1 MVLELPPILPGL
13 FNSHAIVTDPVRDDP
28 TGRFKKRDGPPLIAM
43 TEMTESNSESS
54 APYPPISPREQ
65 SAGLRLFR
73 HADGVLVNSCAIAYA
88 ILGYSLGLWLLTQ
101 SGLWFFAGVLLLA
114 HSLVIAAFLI
124 HECTHQSLFNV
135 KHADNDPHKYL
146 GAVLSWLTGACYG
159 TFDAMRDKH
168 LRHHFERADI
178 VAVHYR
184 NILCR
189 HRGLKKCVETGQWF
203 CLPAVELLM
212 HGLVMMWPFIG
223 DKKAKSIAAQ
233 WRVIAVLVIR
243 LALFAM
249 LGMVFDWQ
257 LLAGYAIAY
266 LLFLTVMGFMD
277 AFQHQYLLLE
287 GLQQSRRDSP
297 TRNKAR
303 FPVDY
308 FNRDYEESHTYS
320 NLLSRRWPWLNL
332 LVLNF
337 CYHNAHHQRPVE
349 PWYRLPALHRD
360 SYSVASEME
369 SVVNSQVVPFSQQ
382 IRLFFRHR
390 VARVMAPADDRL
402 GAGENTG
409 AAGVSFLTPL

>member
-1 MVLELPPILPGL
+1 MTETSNGSSAQSPPLAPPIP
-13 FNSHAIVTDPVRDDP
+13 
-28 TGRFKKRDGPPLIAM
+28 
-43 TEMTESNSESS
+43 
-54 APYPPISPREQ
+54 PREN
-65 SAGLRLFR
+65 SAAFRLFR
-73 HADGVLVNSCAIAYA
+73 HADGVLINSLAIAYSL
-88 ILGYSLGLWLLTQ
+88 LGYSVGLLLLTQ
-101 SGLWFFAGVLLLA
+101 SGLWFFAGILLLA
-114 HSLVIAAFLI
+114 HSLIIAAFLI

-135 KHADNDPHKYL
+135 KHAGNDPHKYL

-178 VAVHYR
+178 VAVDYR
-184 NILCR
+184 NILAR
-189 HRGLKKCVETGQWF
+189 HGWLKKCVETGQWF

-212 HGLVMMWPFIG
+212 HGLVMLWPFVG
-223 DKKAKSIAAQ
+223 DKKAKNIAAQ

-249 LGMVFDWQ
+249 LGMVFGWQ

-297 TRNKAR
+297 TRDRAR
-303 FPVDY
+303 FPDNY
-308 FNRDYEESHTYS
+308 FSREYEETHTWS
-320 NLLSRRWPWLNL
+320 NLISQRWPLLNL
-332 LVLNF
+332 MVLNF

-349 PWYRLPALHRD
+349 PWYRLPALHLD
-360 SYSVASEME
+360 IYSVAGEME
-369 SVVNSQVVPFSQQ
+369 SVVNSQVVPFSKQ
-382 IRLFFRHR
+382 ISAFFRHR
-390 VARVMAPADDRL
+390 VARVMATGDDAIVAH
-402 GAGENTG
+402 GNPG